1 MVALPTH
8 NKKPTA
14 ATDHGGLELVWTTT
28 LPLRKDST
36 NDLYHTSRAPFKPR

>member
-1 MVALPTH
+1 MPASQSP
-8 NKKPTA
+8 KSKPAA
-14 ATDHGGLELVWTTT
+14 ATDRDGLELVWTTT